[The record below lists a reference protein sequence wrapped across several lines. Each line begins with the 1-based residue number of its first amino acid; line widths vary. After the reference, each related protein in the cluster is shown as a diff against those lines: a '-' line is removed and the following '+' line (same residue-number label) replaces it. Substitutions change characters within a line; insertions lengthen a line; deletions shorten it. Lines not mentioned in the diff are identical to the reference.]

1 MHFKN
6 HASLRAVAIDML
18 FRVARGSRN
27 LISKRSVRKGQLKNV
42 SYEIHVKSLRQD
54 CISMIVILVV
64 LFIVHLHHSRS
75 KTCQLTLYTGAP
87 FIMENDYASWT
98 FEIQTQA
105 CRRYN
110 LQRREWCEQD
120 AQRFSK
126 TRCNKRKQRS
136 SPTTQSTKSF
146 RVYHQCFKQASSNY
160 AALEETGYDSRSLS
174 YFWYDFRLFF
184 TPSFPKISRRNK
196 IARLRREIL
205 GFFC

>member
-1 MHFKN
+1 
-6 HASLRAVAIDML
+6 ML

-54 CISMIVILVV
+54 CSSMIVILVV

-110 LQRREWCEQD
+110 LQRRDWCEQD

-126 TRCNKRKQRS
+126 LRHAVIKGSREVRLQRNLQSPSECITNASNKRALIMQHWKKPDMIREVWVIFYTIFDCFS
-136 SPTTQSTKSF
+136 LLVSPKFLAETKLPAF
-146 RVYHQCFKQASSNY
+146 GGK
-160 AALEETGYDSRSLS
+160 
-174 YFWYDFRLFF
+174 FWD
-184 TPSFPKISRRNK
+184 
-196 IARLRREIL
+196 
-205 GFFC
+205 FFC